1 MKGNGKIAEVFAKNV
16 FSDAEMK
23 KRLPDEI
30 YSELKKRIGENQPLD
45 LEIANAVAD
54 EMKNWAL
61 EMGATHYT
69 HWFQPMTGVTAEKHD
84 SFLSVKDGEPIL
96 AFSGKSLIKGESDA
110 SSFPSGGLRATFEA
124 RGYTTWDPTSYA
136 FVKDETLYIPTAFCL
151 YGGEALDKKT
161 PLLRSMEVIDKK
173 ARKLLSVL

>member
-23 KRLPDEI
+23 KRLPEEI

-45 LEIANAVAD
+45 LDIANSVAD

-69 HWFQPMTGVTAEKHD
+69 HWF
-84 SFLSVKDGEPIL
+84 
-96 AFSGKSLIKGESDA
+96 
-110 SSFPSGGLRATFEA
+110 
-124 RGYTTWDPTSYA
+124 
-136 FVKDETLYIPTAFCL
+136 
-151 YGGEALDKKT
+151 
-161 PLLRSMEVIDKK
+161 
-173 ARKLLSVL
+173 